1 MSDPAGGARLVAN
14 RLDDGARPE
23 QTLVA
28 PYAPAFDG
36 AFALVGGHME
46 RPRGLATVLL
56 LLGVEPAE
64 MLPDAFR
71 RGVLGNAL
79 RPHVPVGDVTAASWH
94 ENRVIGAALA
104 NGAQR
109 PSVLHQ

>member
-28 PYAPAFDG
+28 PDAPAFDG

-46 RPRGLATVLL
+46 RPRRLATVLL
-56 LLGVEPAE
+56 LLGQEPAE

-71 RGVLGNAL
+71 RGLLVNAL
-79 RPHVPVGDVTAASWH
+79 RTPVSVGDATASVQRG
-94 ENRVIGAALA
+94 NSVIGDA
-104 NGAQR
+104 
-109 PSVLHQ
+109 S